1 MKINYINWKYQAWEE
16 YLYRQ
21 KNDKKNFDRINK
33 IIKDIKR
40 SPFEGLGKPEALK
53 DNLSG
58 LWSRRIDQ
66 EHRIV
71 YFIDGDVLVIL
82 QVRGHY

>member
-1 MKINYINWKYQAWEE
+1 MKINYINWKYEAFEE
-16 YLYRQ
+16 YLSRQ
-21 KNDKKNFDRINK
+21 KIDKKNFARINK
-33 IIKDIKR
+33 LIKDIKR
-40 SPFEGLGKPEALK
+40 SPFEGIGKPEPLK

-58 LWSRRIDQ
+58 LWSRRIDK

-71 YFIDGDVLVIL
+71 YLVDGDVLVIL

>member
-16 YLYRQ
+16 YLSWQ
-21 KNDKKNFDRINK
+21 KTDKKNFARINK
-33 IIKDIKR
+33 LIKDIKR

-53 DNLSG
+53 NNLSG

>member
-16 YLYRQ
+16 YLYWQ
-21 KNDKKNFDRINK
+21 KTDKKNFARINK